1 MLLFSE
7 QLPQLPGQAAGA
19 LLGPGGAGA
28 VLCLLPLF
36 PQPPIPPPVLAAALV
51 LGIGR
56 NWLRGVRHRV
66 RGEGDQGGHRQGEQ
80 DYDHS
85 ICD

>member
-1 MLLFSE
+1 MLLLSE

-36 PQPPIPPPVLAAALV
+36 PQPHIPSPLLAAALV
-51 LGIGR
+51 PGLER
-56 NWLRGVRHRV
+56 NWLRGIRHRV
-66 RGEGDQGGHRQGEQ
+66 RGGEDQGGEQ
-80 DYDHS
+80 D
-85 ICD
+85 

>member
-1 MLLFSE
+1 MLLLSE

-36 PQPPIPPPVLAAALV
+36 PQPPIPIPPLLAAALV

-56 NWLRGVRHRV
+56 NWLRGVR
-66 RGEGDQGGHRQGEQ
+66 GGGGGDQ
-80 DYDHS
+80 
-85 ICD
+85 